1 MAAPMGVAGSPFQS
15 IAHDPAAGA
24 WMKARVRN
32 LAPDCCASA
41 AGLSVVYASKYG
53 ANTCSGKVRGLEP
66 GAPAPPAAPGLALA
80 AATAPP
86 ATAPPA
92 TAIATVPA
100 STPASA
106 EHNRGKATVKDM
118 CPPSSVTP
126 TPVSTPP
133 PTPPTS

>member
-80 AATAPP
+80 AAAAPP

-92 TAIATVPA
+92 PAIAAVPA
-100 STPASA
+100 STPPRPGN
-106 EHNRGKATVKDM
+106 NRGQHPGQHM
-118 CPPSSVTP
+118 GPPS
-126 TPVSTPP
+126 
-133 PTPPTS
+133 